1 MERIQKLIAASG
13 LTSRRKAE
21 ELIKEGRV
29 TVNGKTASLGDTAEA
44 DDEIRVDDTVI
55 RMEKKVYYLLNKPV
69 HTLCT
74 VKDDRGRKT
83 VLDCFPKEKN
93 RIYPVGR
100 LDYDTTGVLILTND
114 GGFANAMMHPRHHVP
129 KTYRATVNG
138 LFNERMAKA
147 VESGIPLEDGMTL
160 PAKVRILL
168 ADERQSIVEVTIFEG
183 RNREVKRMMEYFH
196 CRVTRLDRIAYD
208 FLTYA
213 NLKRGESRILSQ
225 DEVFRLINDS
235 QSMSTPAA
243 RSSSGS
249 GSM

>member
-1 MERIQKLIAASG
+1 MERIQKLIAAAG
-13 LTSRRKAE
+13 VTSRRKAE

-29 TVNGKTASLGDTAEA
+29 SVNGKTASLGGSAEPW
-44 DDEIRVDDTVI
+44 DEIRVDGELI

-74 VKDDRGRKT
+74 VKDDRGRKP
-83 VLDCFPKEKN
+83 VLSCFPKEKN

-114 GGFANAMMHPRHHVP
+114 GDFANAMMHPRHHVQ

-138 LFNERMAKA
+138 LFTERMAKA
-147 VESGIPLEDGMTL
+147 LEAGIPLEDGMTL
-160 PAKVRILL
+160 PAKVKILS
-168 ADERQSIVEVTIFEG
+168 AEERQSIVEVTIFEG

-196 CRVTRLDRIAYD
+196 LRVTRLDRISYD
-208 FLTYA
+208 FLTCG
-213 NLKRGESRILSQ
+213 NMKRGESRTLSQ
-225 DEVFRLINDS
+225 DEVFRLMNDS
-235 QSMSTPAA
+235 QSMSMPAA